1 MNLLGKASDPKFWS
15 EVVRN
20 DEHYKIYLE
29 ERLADWE
36 KYCEGK
42 VITELKYS
50 DFKQFWVTGNRS
62 SYESPYFKRRGML
75 VTSAILS
82 MIYPEEDKYI
92 DYLNDIIFA
101 ICDEYTWCVPA
112 HHPDINVYDKTF
124 IDLFASET
132 GFALSEIYTLLG
144 DRLDKIVR
152 DRIKQEIQIR
162 IIDSFMT
169 DRYFWWAE
177 RCTNNWAA
185 VCGGSVGCTFMLM
198 RPDLFPKIKDRLDA
212 IIGRF
217 LSGFKS
223 DGYCLEGTGY
233 WHYGFGF
240 FTVYADM
247 LKTFTEGAV
256 DYFKEDKIRVIATFL
271 QKMFLTKTCAVSFAD
286 GGEDLRYHIGLLHYL
301 KKLYPDDVKVYSP
314 EYSYIRDNCHR
325 ACLTLRAATWLDPE
339 IYDNPTDVQS
349 DAEYY
354 AEESNWYVKRTKN
367 YGFAAKGGN
376 NNEHHN
382 HNDVG
387 TFIFAKDGKQLI
399 TDMGR
404 GAYTKQYFRNET
416 RYGFIECSSLGHCV
430 PYFDD
435 DKIQKLG
442 KEFSAD
448 SYSFE
453 PGYFAFDMAKAY
465 GDESVKEIKREFRTY
480 DDNVTVTDTFVT
492 DSAIT
497 ERLVSLYNP
506 EVSEGLVKI
515 LSAEIT
521 FDNSLCD
528 VSVKEVVTSKKFTVY
543 LIDFK
548 LKAGVKSFELKL
560 K

>member
-1 MNLLGKASDPKFWS
+1 MNLLGKAADPKFWS

-20 DEHYKIYLE
+20 DEHYKVYLE

-62 SYESPYFKRRGML
+62 CYEGPYFKRRGML

-82 MIYPEEDKYI
+82 LIYPEEQKYI
-92 DYLNDIIFA
+92 DKLNDIIFA
-101 ICDEYTWCVPA
+101 ICDEYTWCVSA
-112 HHPDINVYDKTF
+112 HHPDLNTYDKTF
-124 IDLFASET
+124 IALFSAET
-132 GFALSEIYTLLG
+132 GFSLSEIYTLLG

-152 DRIKQEIQIR
+152 DRIKQEVQTR

-185 VCGGSVGCTFMLM
+185 VCGGAVGCTFMLM
-198 RPDLFPKIKDRLDA
+198 RPDLFPAVQDRIAL
-212 IIGRF
+212 IMERF
-217 LSGFKS
+217 LSGFKN

-286 GGEDLRYHIGLLHYL
+286 GGEDLHYHIGLLHYL
-301 KKLYPDDVKVYSP
+301 KNLYPNDVKVYSP

-325 ACLTLRAATWLDPE
+325 TCLSIRAATWLDPD

-349 DAEYY
+349 EAEYY
-354 AEESNWYVKRTKN
+354 ADESKWYVKRTKN

-416 RYGFIECSSLGHCV
+416 RYDFIECSSLGHCV
-430 PYFDD
+430 PYFDG

-442 KEFSAD
+442 KEFTAD
-448 SYSFE
+448 NYVFE

-465 GDESVKEIKREFRTY
+465 GEESVKEIKREFRTY
-480 DDNVTVTDTFVT
+480 DDYVTVTDTFVT
-492 DSAIT
+492 DSAVT

-506 EVSEGLVKI
+506 EVSEGLIKI
-515 LSAEIT
+515 LSGEVS

-528 VSVKEVVTSKKFTVY
+528 VSVSEVVTSKKFTVY

-548 LKAGVKSFELKL
+548 LKAGVKSFEIKL